1 MAQADLNVANA
12 SGASFRQD
20 INNQLLALGTLQSG
34 ASAPSTTYAYM
45 LWADT
50 ANDLL
55 KVRNSGNSGWIE
67 VGTLS
72 LENWGF
78 GRLRLET
85 TQLTTSGTSIDF
97 TGIPSWAKRITL
109 SLTAVSTT
117 GTSNVVL
124 RLGDSGGIETNNYLG
139 ASTFVGPSTNI
150 GSYAHSST
158 TGFNFLGTTPSANT
172 VDFHGSL
179 TLTLIEASSNTWS
192 CMGNLA
198 RTDVIQVNQI
208 AGSKALSATLD
219 RIRITTVGGTDTFD
233 AGKANIL
240 YEG

>member
-45 LWADT
+45 PWADT
-50 ANDLL
+50 ANDRL
-55 KVRNSGNSGWIE
+55 KVRNSANSAWIE

-109 SLTAVSTT
+109 SMAGVSTG
-117 GTSNVVL
+117 GTNLMIV
-124 RLGDSGGIETNNYLG
+124 RLGDSGGFETSGYSG
-139 ASTFVGPSTNI
+139 ASALVYGA
-150 GSYAHSST
+150 GSLYSSVAHSS
-158 TGFNFLGTTPSANT
+158 GF
-172 VDFHGSL
+172 
-179 TLTLIEASSNTWS
+179 TLTGQSTGAISVDLHGVLTFALLESSTNTWACS
-192 CMGNLA
+192 GNVS
-198 RTDVIQVNQI
+198 RTDFATGCFVS
-208 AGSKALSATLD
+208 GSKALSATLD
-219 RIRITTVGGTDTFD
+219 RIQITSVGGTDTFD
-233 AGKANIL
+233 AGKANII

>member
-109 SLTAVSTT
+109 NLTAVSTT

-139 ASTFVGPSTNI
+139 ATSLVGPTTTT

-158 TGFNFLGTTPSANT
+158 SGFNLLGATPSANT